1 MDWKTPK
8 TPGYLLITGFYM
20 SKFLEEAATRIPSH
34 SFPIVKI
41 LVSQNFLF
49 IFNNFQKNADI
60 SNLKRIS
67 FHYFHEMQNFI
78 RFQEFYFLNL
88 AVT

>member
-8 TPGYLLITGFYM
+8 TLGYLLITGFYM

-41 LVSQNFLF
+41 LVSQNVLL
-49 IFNNFQKNADI
+49 IFNNFQKNAEI
-60 SNLKRIS
+60 SNLKK
-67 FHYFHEMQNFI
+67 NF
-78 RFQEFYFLNL
+78 FLL
-88 AVT
+88 FS